1 MNYIHYRS
9 NTQNW
14 RLADENDLEEYSLF
28 DGQIVR
34 EYEPDMKSR
43 TTWNSLLRPK
53 AVDVICSRSK
63 QAFHHAGNI
72 RYRITIEMNRKR
84 YQSTTC
90 REEKSRMIKG
100 IISFFYNECGH
111 GRFLKFDQ
119 TTKRWRVLTDEE
131 AHLKV
136 AHALRSNKE
145 ATMKLSKKKPAEK
158 VLTKE
163 ADVTVAK
170 PVHDV
175 PTDPNA
181 SLGEVHEKMPVEE
194 FTMDFSIIDEIGNDP
209 VFEAELFLHSATARI
224 L

>member
-1 MNYIHYRS
+1 
-9 NTQNW
+9 
-14 RLADENDLEEYSLF
+14 
-28 DGQIVR
+28 
-34 EYEPDMKSR
+34 
-43 TTWNSLLRPK
+43 
-53 AVDVICSRSK
+53 
-63 QAFHHAGNI
+63 
-72 RYRITIEMNRKR
+72 
-84 YQSTTC
+84 
-90 REEKSRMIKG
+90 MIKG
-100 IISFFYNECGH
+100 IISFIYNECGH
-111 GRFLKFDQ
+111 GRFLKIDQ

-145 ATMKLSKKKPAEK
+145 VTMKLSKKKPAQR

-163 ADVTVAK
+163 ADATVAK

-175 PTDPNA
+175 PTNPNA
-181 SLGEVHEKMPVEE
+181 SLGEVHEKMPIEE